1 MEDSFKFAT
10 SCMGVYSL
18 AINEQRD
25 HSVELYV
32 LNYWIKDFTL
42 RDLIDRVSVVSLD
55 DKQFLPL
62 FSWLMTSR
70 LNAPTQDYSIE
81 DFRKLAL

>member
-10 SCMGVYSL
+10 SCMTVYSH
-18 AINEQRD
+18 AINESRD
-25 HSVELYV
+25 HSVELYL

-55 DKQFLPL
+55 EKNFLNL

-70 LNAPTQDYSIE
+70 LKAPSQDYSIE
-81 DFRKLAL
+81 DFRKLAF